1 MRLANLDG
9 RATIVANDGLVD
21 VAGASNGAFSAS
33 IDKCLG
39 QLDKLDAWYRSAQPS
54 LTQNVAIEE
63 FALDPR
69 LGPVVN
75 PRQIF
80 AIGLNYRNHAA
91 ETGAE
96 VPNSPWC
103 LLSSLRRSVGRTNH
117 CRYPVPRRTTRRN

>member
-1 MRLANLDG
+1 MTSAWVNL
-9 RATIVANDGLVD
+9 TNLTP
-21 VAGASNGAFSAS
+21 
-33 IDKCLG
+33 
-39 QLDKLDAWYRSAQPS
+39 WYRSAQPS

-96 VPNSPWC
+96 VPKQPMVFTKFP
-103 LLSSLRRSVGRTNH
+103 SSICGPNESLPIPGASTDYEAELVVIIGATLREVSVDDAIAASRATA
-117 CRYPVPRRTTRRN
+117 

>member
-39 QLDKLDAWYRSAQPS
+39 QLDKLDACTFSPTS

-96 VPNSPWC
+96 VPKQPMVFTKF
-103 LLSSLRRSVGRTNH
+103 LRRSVGRTNH